1 MPVDVI
7 TQILIERPRHEVAA
21 YAMDP
26 ANTPKWYSNIEAMQW
41 KTSPPLQ
48 VGSRVAFVAVFL
60 LRRLAYTYEVTELV
74 PDERIAMR
82 TAEGPFPME
91 TSYRFEALTP
101 TSTRMTLRNAGEPSG
116 FSRVLAPMVEM
127 GIRRAN
133 QKDLARLKRILEARQ
148 PTQ

>member
-7 TQILIERPRHEVAA
+7 TQILIERPRREVAA
-21 YAMDP
+21 YATDP
-26 ANTPKWYSNIEAMQW
+26 ANTPKWYSNIEAMEW
-41 KTSPPLQ
+41 KTAPPLQ

-82 TAEGPFPME
+82 TVEGPFPME
-91 TSYRFEALTP
+91 TSYRFDEVTAT
-101 TSTRMTLRNAGEPSG
+101 TTRMTLRNFGEPSG

-133 QKDLARLKRILEARQ
+133 QKDLARLKRILEAR
-148 PTQ
+148 

>member
-7 TQILIERPRHEVAA
+7 TQVLIERPRDAVAA

-26 ANTPKWYSNIEAMQW
+26 ANTPKWYSNIEAMEW

-48 VGSRVAFVAVFL
+48 VGSRVAFTAVFL

-74 PDERIAMR
+74 PDERVVMR
-82 TAEGPFPME
+82 SVEGLFAME
-91 TSYRFEALTP
+91 TSYRFDAV
-101 TSTRMTLRNAGEPSG
+101 TSTTTRMTLRNVGDPSG

-133 QKDLARLKRILEARQ
+133 QKDLARLKRILEGR
-148 PTQ
+148 